1 MMAQP
6 KIIALSEMN
15 LPELLPVAIDTFT
28 ETFGPPIND
37 AQDFNTYMKE
47 AFTAEKFR
55 SELSRRESH
64 FFGIY
69 SDSVLVGY
77 LKINH
82 GPAQTEAHPPEWIE
96 IERIY
101 VLKKMYGRGLGTQL
115 MQFAINWAAAHKFS
129 IIWLGVWEHNSRAL
143 SFYRRHGFEIYDQHT
158 FNFGRDRQTDVLMK
172 LEI

>member
-1 MMAQP
+1 MIAES
-6 KIIALSEMN
+6 KIRPLTEID

-37 AQDFNTYMKE
+37 VKDFHAYMKE

-55 SELSRRESH
+55 SEIIRKESH
-64 FFGIY
+64 FFGMY
-69 SDSVLVGY
+69 CDSAMVGY

-82 GPAQTEAHPPEWIE
+82 DLAQTEAHPPEWIE

-101 VLKKMYGRGLGTQL
+101 VLKKMHGRGLGTQL
-115 MQFAINWAAAHKFS
+115 MRFAINWAQVHQFKV
-129 IIWLGVWEHNSRAL
+129 IWLGVWENNSRAIA
-143 SFYRRHGFEIYDQHT
+143 FYRRHGFEIYDKHT
-158 FNFGRDRQTDVLMK
+158 FIFGDDQQTDVLMK